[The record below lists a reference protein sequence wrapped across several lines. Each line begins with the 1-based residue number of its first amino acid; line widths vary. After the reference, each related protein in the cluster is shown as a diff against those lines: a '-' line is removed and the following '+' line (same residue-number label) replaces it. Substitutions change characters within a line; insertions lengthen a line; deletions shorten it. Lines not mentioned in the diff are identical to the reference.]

1 MYRDTLWLRHIDEA
15 PASFVQNGFGD
26 AFRRKFYDI
35 ATMDGGL
42 HLQEE
47 YLASDGTRKL
57 VFRVHSGPAAGGKIE
72 TVLIPIVREQGKK
85 DRITL
90 CVSSQV
96 GCAMGCKFCYT
107 GKMGLLG
114 NLTPA
119 QIVEQ
124 VVSARRF
131 QFEQT
136 CLDSLQLD
144 GHDSLLKAKNK
155 FTTTINNIVFM
166 GMGEPLHNLPG
177 ILPAIDILLDHHGLH
192 FSHNK
197 VTVSTVGLIPEMKTL
212 LKSCR
217 ASLAVSLH
225 GATDAVRGS
234 IVPVNLRYPV
244 EELVSV
250 LREEFPIEANGGSH
264 VLIEY
269 TMMDQV
275 NDSIEDA
282 KALLSLLKGVKCKIN
297 LIVFNPHEGTE
308 YRASTPEAV
317 DAFRDILIK
326 GGRVATVRC
335 SRGEDSMAACGQ
347 LGEGKRAVPL

>member
-1 MYRDTLWLRHIDEA
+1 
-15 PASFVQNGFGD
+15 
-26 AFRRKFYDI
+26 
-35 ATMDGGL
+35 
-42 HLQEE
+42 
-47 YLASDGTRKL
+47 
-57 VFRVHSGPAAGGKIE
+57 
-72 TVLIPIVREQGKK
+72 
-85 DRITL
+85 
-90 CVSSQV
+90 
-96 GCAMGCKFCYT
+96 
-107 GKMGLLG
+107 
-114 NLTPA
+114 
-119 QIVEQ
+119 
-124 VVSARRF
+124 
-131 QFEQT
+131 
-136 CLDSLQLD
+136 
-144 GHDSLLKAKNK
+144 LLKAKNK

-212 LKSCR
+212 LKSCP

-347 LGEGKRAVPL
+347 LGEGKRAVSL

>member
-1 MYRDTLWLRHIDEA
+1 MYRDTLWLRHIEEA
-15 PASFVQNGFGD
+15 PASLVQNGFGD
-26 AFRRKFYDI
+26 AFRKKFNRI

-42 HLQEE
+42 QLQEQ

-57 VFRVHSGPAAGGKIE
+57 VFRVHSGPAEGGKIE
-72 TVLIPIVREQGKK
+72 TVLIPIVREQGRK

-136 CLDSLQLD
+136 CVDSLQLD
-144 GHDSLLKAKNK
+144 GQDSLVKNK

-166 GMGEPLHNLPG
+166 GMGEPLHNMSG

-225 GATDAVRGS
+225 GATDKVRGS

-244 EELVSV
+244 EELVAV
-250 LREEFPIEANGGSH
+250 LREEFPIEASGGSH

-269 TMMDQV
+269 TMMDKV

-308 YRASTPEAV
+308 YRASTQEAV
-317 DAFRDILIK
+317 VAFRDILIK

>member
-1 MYRDTLWLRHIDEA
+1 MYRDMLWLRHIDEA
-15 PASFVQNGFGD
+15 PASVVQNGFSD
-26 AFRRKFYDI
+26 AFRKKFNDI
-35 ATMDGGL
+35 ATLDGGL
-42 HLQEE
+42 ELQEE

-72 TVLIPIVREQGKK
+72 TVLIPIVRERGKK

-119 QIVEQ
+119 QIIEQ

-136 CLDSLQLD
+136 CLGSLQLE
-144 GHDSLLKAKNK
+144 GHDSLAMANNK

-166 GMGEPLHNLPG
+166 GMGEPLHNMPG
-177 ILPAIDILLDHHGLH
+177 ILPAIDTLLDHHGLH

-197 VTVSTVGLIPEMKTL
+197 VTVSTVGLIPEMKIL

-225 GATDAVRGS
+225 GATDAVRSS

-250 LREEFPIEANGGSH
+250 LREEFPIEARGGAH

-269 TMMDQV
+269 TMMSQV

-308 YRASTPEAV
+308 YRASTQEAV
-317 DAFRDILIK
+317 VAFRDILIK

-335 SRGEDSMAACGQ
+335 SRGEESMAACGQ
-347 LGEGKRAVPL
+347 LGEGKRVMPI